1 MSNRLERA
9 VELRAES
16 YNCAQAVIAAVANDV
31 GITEE
36 AAFGFAGG
44 FGGGLRLGEVCGAA
58 TGAVMAIGLR
68 YGQIYPNDT
77 AAKGQCGLVTGQFM
91 QEFQRRLGAVCCRD
105 LLGCDPH
112 APSAA
117 EKKKTV
123 CPKAIAT
130 ALALLEEMGI

>member
-68 YGQIYPNDT
+68 YG
-77 AAKGQCGLVTGQFM
+77 
-91 QEFQRRLGAVCCRD
+91 
-105 LLGCDPH
+105 
-112 APSAA
+112 
-117 EKKKTV
+117 
-123 CPKAIAT
+123 
-130 ALALLEEMGI
+130 